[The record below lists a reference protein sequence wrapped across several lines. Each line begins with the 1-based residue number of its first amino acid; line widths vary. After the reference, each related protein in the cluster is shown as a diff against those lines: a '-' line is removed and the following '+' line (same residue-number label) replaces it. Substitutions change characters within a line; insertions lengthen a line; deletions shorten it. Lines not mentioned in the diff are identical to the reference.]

1 MAIQDHCSVPHPA
14 VVQEHDLSN
23 GRRKYC
29 IPIPQP
35 PPPPPSL
42 HVQHSYSHLR
52 NGSAPSGC
60 TVAETHQPYASS
72 CAAVSTGRSCA
83 SSSSSSFFP
92 CFFFSSCPRILFP
105 DVPRPSPPRP
115 QKVRLC
121 CCIVELFLSGLD
133 PRTLA
138 SCSAYSYIH
147 THSLPPCAPSRRRRR
162 CCCPQSLATAAAS
175 RSSPGLASPN
185 ARLISTS
192 VPVPEPRD
200 CLLCCGVGVCAA
212 LDEQIRK
219 LENFCHLHC
228 CFDSTQTAT
237 TRHASPPS
245 SCDPKVLHP
254 ADMR

>member
-1 MAIQDHCSVPHPA
+1 MGGASTAYRSHNLLLPPRHCMYSTVIPTSVTVLLRLVA
-14 VVQEHDLSN
+14 
-23 GRRKYC
+23 
-29 IPIPQP
+29 
-35 PPPPPSL
+35 PSL
-42 HVQHSYSHLR
+42 RHFNPTR
-52 NGSAPSGC
+52 AP
-60 TVAETHQPYASS
+60 ALLFRRA
-72 CAAVSTGRSCA
+72 AAVHHRPHHLFFLV
-83 SSSSSSFFP
+83 SFFP
-92 CFFFSSCPRILFP
+92 LVRASCSLT
-105 DVPRPSPPRP
+105 
-115 QKVRLC
+115 
-121 CCIVELFLSGLD
+121 GLD